1 MSAGSPHQ
9 SPSLN
14 EARSVWAE
22 RSREGSFT
30 LLWGYASRKEL
41 IEEGLTSLTVGIQAA
56 RFLASPIV
64 FVLSMIIAMVD
75 PSMAILSWLLLLP
88 INSILESRLVAS
100 LENSLGESA
109 TPPP

>member
-1 MSAGSPHQ
+1 M
-9 SPSLN
+9 
-14 EARSVWAE
+14 
-22 RSREGSFT
+22 
-30 LLWGYASRKEL
+30 
-41 IEEGLTSLTVGIQAA
+41 TVGIQAA